1 MPELKTQKNK
11 QSVAAFLNAVDDDTK
26 RKDSKR
32 LAKMM
37 KAATGDKG
45 AMWGSSIVGYGKRTI
60 TYANGKESEW
70 FQVGFSPRKQ
80 SLVLYIMDGFSGY
93 KALLKKL
100 GKHKTGKACLY
111 VKRLEEVDVD
121 VLEDL
126 IQASVDAQS

>member
-1 MPELKTQKNK
+1 MAEPKTQKTK
-11 QSVAAFLNAVDDDTK
+11 QSITAFLNSVEDDTK

-32 LAKMM
+32 LVKMM

-45 AMWGSSIVGYGKRTI
+45 AMWGTAIVGFGKRTI
-60 TYANGKESEW
+60 TYAGGKESEW
-70 FQVGFSPRKQ
+70 FQVGFSPRKA

-111 VKRLEEVDVD
+111 VKRLEDVDTD

-126 IQASVDAQS
+126 IKTSVSAQS